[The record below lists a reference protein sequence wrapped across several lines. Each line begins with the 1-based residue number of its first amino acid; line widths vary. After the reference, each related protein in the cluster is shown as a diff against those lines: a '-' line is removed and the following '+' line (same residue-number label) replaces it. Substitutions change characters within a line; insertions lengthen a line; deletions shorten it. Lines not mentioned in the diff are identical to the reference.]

1 MTDTT
6 TSTETTSWIDDFIE
20 QTSEPVE
27 NIGDSLIEIA
37 DNQGWT

>member
-6 TSTETTSWIDDFIE
+6 ESTETTSWIDDFIE
-20 QTSEPVE
+20 ATSGPVE